1 MIEIEV
7 NINARTIAEAVHLAV
22 EAEASGARQ
31 IGVWD
36 SPAAFADCWTTLG
49 ALSQRISTIPIGV
62 AVTNPLTRH
71 PVVTAS
77 AIAALA
83 NTAAGGVFLGIGTG
97 DSGVYNLGGR
107 AATRSV
113 LREYVICVKEL
124 LGSGRSRWHG
134 RDVFLDQRPQVKVP
148 LYVSAHGV
156 KALELAA
163 EVADG
168 IFLGLGHSQDVV
180 TEVLAVLSRV
190 ASEAGRDPSSI
201 DLWWNSYAISVDA
214 DSDQAIT
221 ESGWL
226 LAHAAHHLAR
236 FGMDG
241 KMVPAEF
248 RDKVAELGEYYRLT
262 HHGRHSSEHREDY
275 IEKAIELGVWGYL
288 RDRFLIAGNHAEVR
302 SKLKALHSMG
312 VRKFETGPSV
322 RGLEGIRS
330 VLDLVGEMNRNGV
343 GLRPDDREE
352 SQLPGLHA

>member
-7 NINARTIAEAVHLAV
+7 NINHRSIADALHSAV
-22 EAEASGARQ
+22 ESEAAGARQ

-77 AIAALA
+77 TIAALA
-83 NTAAGGVFLGIGTG
+83 DVSAGGVFLGIGTG

-113 LREYVICVKEL
+113 LRDYISCVKDL
-124 LGSGRSRWHG
+124 LDSGRSQWRG
-134 RDVFLDQRPQVKVP
+134 REVFLARRPQAKVP
-148 LYVSAHGV
+148 IYVAAHGV
-156 KALELAA
+156 KTLELAA

-168 IFLGLGHSQDVV
+168 IFLGLGYSQDVV
-180 TEVLAVLSRV
+180 TEVLAVV
-190 ASEAGRDPSSI
+190 ARAASAAGRDPSSL
-201 DLWWNSYAISVDA
+201 DLWWNTAAISVDA
-214 DSDQAIT
+214 TTDKAIA

-226 LAHAAHHLAR
+226 LAHAAHHFAR
-236 FGMDG
+236 FGMED
-241 KMVPAEF
+241 KWVPPELHSGI
-248 RDKVAELGEYYRLT
+248 AELGEHYRVT
-262 HHGRHSSEHREDY
+262 QHGRHNSGHRQIY
-275 IEKAIELGVWGYL
+275 IEKAMDLGVWDYL
-288 RDRFLIAGNHAEVR
+288 RERFLIAGTHAEVR
-302 SKLKALHSMG
+302 SQLEALDSMG

-330 VLDLVGEMNRNGV
+330 ALDLVKRMN
-343 GLRPDDREE
+343 E
-352 SQLPGLHA
+352 SRGASSPPAPP